1 MLKGEAYAKPN
12 KNKCSDKLVKTEFKD
27 FENEPQK
34 RLKVNDF
41 YRKSVNFMVCKLCLK
56 V

>member
-1 MLKGEAYAKPN
+1 MLKGKAYANPN
-12 KNKCSDKLVKTEFKD
+12 KNKCANKLVKTEFKD

-41 YRKSVNFMVCKLCLK
+41 CRKSVNFMVCTLYLK